1 MKKILLFATVLF
13 QTTWASE
20 VEVKDALIRLL
31 PGTTTAAFLSLE
43 NKTDKEIVLEK
54 VTGEFAETFELHD
67 MVMEAGRMQMR
78 PLTQIII
85 QPKSKLELKHGGKH
99 IMIFNVKK
107 PLSEK
112 ESYILNLH
120 FKNLSAIKVKAKAV
134 KPEL

>member
-67 MVMEAGRMQMR
+67 MVMKAGRMQMR
-78 PLTQIII
+78 PLTQITI

-112 ESYILNLH
+112 ESYTLNLH

>member
-1 MKKILLFATVLF
+1 MKKILFIATVLF

-20 VEVKDALIRLL
+20 IEVKDVSIRLL

-54 VTGEFAETFELHD
+54 VSGDFAETFELHD

-78 PLTQIII
+78 PLSQMII

-120 FKNLSAIKVKAKAV
+120 FKNLSPIKAKAKAV